1 MRRSLAYAATPF
13 VALATSLALAGPA
26 SAHFC
31 TNPDKNAHAP
41 MAGVNYMLTGFNQDG
56 PVLVHIEGR
65 PEAIGGFVLI
75 PAGTFGPQQ
84 TTDQYTHT
92 GNHVGP
98 GEDHET
104 ACDGHGIDYLFC
116 GWAPPPAE

>member
-1 MRRSLAYAATPF
+1 MHRSLMYVATPF
-13 VALATSLALAGPA
+13 VAFAASLALAGPA

-31 TNPDKNAHAP
+31 TNPDKNDHAP
-41 MAGVNYMLTGFNQDG
+41 MAGVNYMLTGFDQNG
-56 PVLVHIEGR
+56 PILVHIEGQ

-92 GNHVGP
+92 GAEVGAK
-98 GEDHET
+98 DHQEKL
-104 ACDGHGIDYLFC
+104 ACDGKGIDYLFC
-116 GWAPPPAE
+116 EWE